1 MVRELTPNRWNWSQ
15 KDGKW
20 VFIKIDE
27 HGEKIFY
34 YKTEP
39 PKEFH
44 DLTLKIKI
52 LNEKLI
58 LCNNPEENERIFEEM
73 INFSKKMQCMGFLE

>member
-1 MVRELTPNRWNWSQ
+1 MARDLTPNRWNWSQ

-20 VFIKIDE
+20 VFIKINE
-27 HGEKIFY
+27 HGEKIVY
-34 YKTEP
+34 YKNEP

-44 DLTLKIKI
+44 ELALKIKI

-58 LCNNPEENERIFEEM
+58 LCKDPEENERIFEKM
-73 INFSKKMQCMGFLE
+73 VKFSKRMQCMRFLE